1 MHLKSAQDDI
11 ESQLLLLQTLTELT
25 QFENV
30 SKTADELTQLFPNQ
44 PEFYY
49 YAGLGNNQLG
59 NFKKAKEFL
68 ETGVDLIINDASLE
82 INFYVQLGE
91 AFNGLGDMKK
101 KEQYFTKADALIKK
115 QKR

>member
-1 MHLKSAQDDI
+1 MKKGEYKKAI
-11 ESQLLLLQTLTELT
+11 EALEGVDVNDTYVAAMAIGMQGDCYSE
-25 QFENV
+25 
-30 SKTADELTQLFPNQ
+30 
-44 PEFYY
+44 
-49 YAGLGNNQLG
+49 LG

-68 ETGVDLIINDASLE
+68 ETGVDLIIDDASLE

>member
-1 MHLKSAQDDI
+1 MHLKSSIEDI
-11 ESQLLLLQTLTELT
+11 ESQLLLLQANVELL
-25 QFENV
+25 QFDKV
-30 SKTADELTQLFPNQ
+30 SKRADEMTQLYPNQ

-68 ETGVDLIINDASLE
+68 ETGVDFIIDDTSLE

-101 KEQYFTKADALIKK
+101 KEQYFSKADALIKK